1 VIAAPPVLPAVNEM
15 IAAPS
20 LAAAEREVGALAA
33 IAAIAV
39 VTAEVPTILPVPFV
53 AVTTE
58 RTNFPASASVNTYVA
73 DVAPDIAT
81 HVDSSLAEVHRCQ
94 VYARLGVGVPVKVTA
109 EVKVLPLTKVPVG
122 ADVADTCGATGVS
135 VGVADVE
142 LEDAEEVP
150 PVFVAVEV
158 KVYAVP
164 LVNPDTTQDPD
175 APVTVHVFP
184 AKTPEESEA

>member
-1 VIAAPPVLPAVNEM
+1 
-15 IAAPS
+15 
-20 LAAAEREVGALAA
+20 
-33 IAAIAV
+33 V
-39 VTAEVPTILPVPFV
+39 VA
-53 AVTTE
+53 
-58 RTNFPASASVNTYVA
+58 
-73 DVAPDIAT
+73 
-81 HVDSSLAEVHRCQ
+81 VHRCQ
-94 VYARLGVGVPVKVTA
+94 IYVRLGVGVPVKVTA

-122 ADVADTCGATGVS
+122 AVVADTCGATGVS

>member
-1 VIAAPPVLPAVNEM
+1 
-15 IAAPS
+15 
-20 LAAAEREVGALAA
+20 
-33 IAAIAV
+33 
-39 VTAEVPTILPVPFV
+39 
-53 AVTTE
+53 
-58 RTNFPASASVNTYVA
+58 
-73 DVAPDIAT
+73 
-81 HVDSSLAEVHRCQ
+81 
-94 VYARLGVGVPVKVTA
+94 
-109 EVKVLPLTKVPVG
+109 
-122 ADVADTCGATGVS
+122 
-135 VGVADVE
+135 VE